1 MKPHLGAG
9 LDPELRNERAF
20 TLLMIAA
27 FNDYSEM
34 VDMLLQHGASA
45 DRRDGSGNTPVMG
58 ACFEPDLA
66 KILKSHGAGPTA
78 RDAHGLTAAGFV
90 SAHGNAE
97 LAAALG

>member
-1 MKPHLGAG
+1 MQLYPS
-9 LDPELRNERAF
+9 D
-20 TLLMIAA
+20 AA
-27 FNDYSEM
+27 NGDQPGM
-34 VDMLLQHGASA
+34 VDRLLAHGANA

-78 RDAHGLTAAGFV
+78 RDARGLTAAGFV
-90 SAHGNAE
+90 GAHGHAE